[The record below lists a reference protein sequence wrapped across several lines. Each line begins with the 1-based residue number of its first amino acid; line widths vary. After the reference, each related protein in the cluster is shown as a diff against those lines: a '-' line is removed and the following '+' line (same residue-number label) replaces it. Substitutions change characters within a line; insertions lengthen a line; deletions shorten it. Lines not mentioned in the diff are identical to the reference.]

1 MTFILYP
8 TNLYI
13 NLETK
18 KKIFRFSL
26 IFNMI
31 YFISDVHLG
40 FETRDLD
47 KKREDLLL
55 NTLDIISNDCK
66 TLLILGD
73 LFDFWFEYKTV
84 IPKIFYRTITKF
96 YELKQKGID
105 IIYLMGNHD
114 FGHKN
119 FFSEELGVEIIK
131 DDVEIVFYGKK
142 FYLSHGDGKSFYDSI
157 YNFLKKILRNPISL
171 YLYTKLHP
179 DLGIKLASGSSKES
193 RKHTS
198 QKKYGEIEGMEQ
210 FAEQKIFEGF
220 DYVVMGHRH
229 KLILKKIGNGFYINL
244 GDWFNDPHIGSFDG
258 DKFKL
263 IKVRELISENINF

>member
-1 MTFILYP
+1 
-8 TNLYI
+8 
-13 NLETK
+13 
-18 KKIFRFSL
+18 
-26 IFNMI
+26 MI

-40 FETRDLD
+40 FEERALD

-55 NTLDIISNDCK
+55 GTLDVISVDCR
-66 TLLILGD
+66 TLVILGD

-84 IPKIFYRTITKF
+84 IPKIFYRTITKL
-96 YELKQKGID
+96 YELKQKGIE
-105 IIYLMGNHD
+105 ILYLMGNHD

-119 FFSEELGVEIIK
+119 FFTEELGIEIIN
-131 DDVEIVFYGKK
+131 DDIETVFYGKK
-142 FYLSHGDGKSFYDSI
+142 FYLSHGDGKSFYDSV

-198 QKKYGEIEGMEQ
+198 KKKFGEVEGMEQ
-210 FAEQKIFEGF
+210 FAGKKIEEGF

-229 KLILKKIGNGFYINL
+229 KLIHKKIKNGFYVNL
-244 GDWFNDPHIGSFDG
+244 GDWFHEPHIGRFDG
-258 DKFKL
+258 DKFEL
-263 IKVRELISENINF
+263 IKVRDFLFNTIND

>member
-1 MTFILYP
+1 
-8 TNLYI
+8 
-13 NLETK
+13 
-18 KKIFRFSL
+18 
-26 IFNMI
+26 MI

-40 FETRDLD
+40 FETRALD

-55 NTLDIISNDCK
+55 NTLDIISKDCK
-66 TLLILGD
+66 TLVILGD

-96 YELKQKGID
+96 YELKQKGIE

-131 DDVEIVFYGKK
+131 NDVETVFNGKK

-198 QKKYGEIEGMEQ
+198 KKKYGEIEGMEQ
-210 FAEQKIFEGF
+210 FAEQKISEGF

-229 KLILKKIGNGFYINL
+229 KLILKQIGNGFYVNL
-244 GDWFNDPHIGSFDG
+244 GDWFNEPHIGSFDG

-263 IKVRELISENINF
+263 IKVRELISEKINF